1 MQLTKK
7 WYVIHTYSGYEN
19 RVTAN
24 LEKKI
29 QSLGMEN
36 EIFRTLVPMELEVEI
51 TKDGQRK
58 EKKKKKYPGYVFVEM
73 IHSDRSWYVVRNTPG
88 VTGFV
93 GSGNKPVPLTESE
106 VAKMF
111 KDAGFDDE
119 NAETAVLRMTKT
131 KIDLEL
137 QQVVRIKE
145 EPFKDFT
152 GTVIE
157 IDNERTRVKVLVA
170 IFGKDTPVDLDVS
183 QVEKFD

>member
-1 MQLTKK
+1 MQTTKK

-19 RVTAN
+19 RVTAT

-29 QSLGMEN
+29 QSLGMGD
-36 EIFRTLVPMELEVEI
+36 EIFRTMIPMETEIEI

-58 EKKKKKYPGYVFVEM
+58 EKNKKKYPGYVFVEM

-93 GSGNKPVPLTESE
+93 GSGNKPVPLMDSE
-106 VAKMF
+106 VAQML
-111 KDAGFDDE
+111 KDAGCGE
-119 NAETAVLRMTKT
+119 EASAGETRVPRA
-131 KIDLEL
+131 KIDLVIN
-137 QQVVRIKE
+137 QVVRIKE

-157 IDNERTRVKVLVA
+157 IDNERSRVKVLVSMLHR
-170 IFGKDTPVDLDVS
+170 DTPVDIDVS
-183 QVEKFD
+183 QVEKLD